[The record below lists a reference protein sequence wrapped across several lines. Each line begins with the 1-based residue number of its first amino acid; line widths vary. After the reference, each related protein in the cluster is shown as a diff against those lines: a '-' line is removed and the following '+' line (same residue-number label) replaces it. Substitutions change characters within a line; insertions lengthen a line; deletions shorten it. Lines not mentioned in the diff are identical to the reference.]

1 MRPKGV
7 CNCPL
12 KVNEGGRVVCKLDGK
27 KCKVYLT
34 GASLQCRGWLP
45 DGKPSELQKQK
56 SLFECKI

>member
-12 KVNEGGRVVCKLDGK
+12 KSGKGVGMCSLDGK